1 MTQSNV
7 SHTVTF
13 SNKGVQQF
21 NAQEQ

>member
-21 NAQEQ
+21 NGQE